1 MTGPRW
7 HQKQAIRHAHH
18 LFRELVPIADM
29 SGIVGVVS
37 LDGGPVDQA
46 LLRRMTD
53 ALVTRGPDEQWIWSE
68 GPVGLGHAL
77 LATTGEPEHRQ
88 PASLDGYAWIT
99 ADARIDGRTDLVAQ
113 LESRG
118 RRDLRSASDAQLILH
133 AYLSWGEDCVEH
145 LLGDFAFAIWDE
157 RSRSLFCA
165 RDHFGVKPF
174 YYARVPNGFVF
185 SNSLNCV
192 RLHPGVGDTLN
203 ELAVS
208 DFLLFWWNRNAATT
222 VFADVQRL
230 APAHRLT
237 CGSGPLCPARYWTL
251 PANGRVRYRRSRDYV
266 DHFRQLL
273 DEAVSDRLP
282 GRRVGVWMS
291 GGLDST
297 SIAATAQRVLAR
309 SGNPFEVRAHTV
321 VYDTLI
327 PDEERRF
334 ARIAAE
340 ALGVETSFLVAD
352 AHGPLEGWDQ
362 TDLPMPEPTDDP
374 FLRLR
379 SRLLR
384 QAASHS
390 RVILSG
396 EGADELLWG
405 SYVVDL
411 LRGGMPPIELAAD
424 IVRSIVVHRRRPAAG
439 FRYALQKRFRPG
451 PTQPTYP
458 PWVDRDFTERLD
470 LRARWAQVH
479 GADSRG
485 PHALRPEAYG
495 RLAHSVWSWYCE
507 ASDPG
512 VTGIPI
518 EARHPFLDVRLVRY
532 ALAIP
537 PLPWCIGKQILRE
550 AMRGTLP
557 ETIRLRPKA
566 PLAGDPLRVKFRES
580 GAASLDGFDA
590 ASELGRFVNRNAIP
604 PIAGSDD
611 PWLHVRPL
619 CLNAWLRR
627 LHPTRLEEAILR

>member
-1 MTGPRW
+1 
-7 HQKQAIRHAHH
+7 
-18 LFRELVPIADM
+18 M
-29 SGIVGVVS
+29 SGIAGVVR
-37 LDGGPVDQA
+37 LDGAPVDQR

-53 ALVTRGPDEQWIWSE
+53 SLSTRGPDGRWLWSD

-77 LATTGEPEHRQ
+77 LATTLEPEPRQ
-88 PASLDGYAWIT
+88 PAGLDGCVWIT
-99 ADARIDGRTDLVAQ
+99 ADARIDSRADLVAQ

-118 RRDLRSASDAQLILH
+118 RGDVRAASDAQLILH

-145 LLGDFAFAIWDE
+145 LLGDFAFAIWDG
-157 RSRSLFCA
+157 RSRTLFCA

-174 YYARVPNGFVF
+174 YYAQVRDGFVF

-203 ELAVS
+203 ELAVA
-208 DFLLFWWNRNAATT
+208 DFLLFCWNRDPVTT
-222 VFADVQRL
+222 FFADVQRL

-237 CGSGPLCPARYWTL
+237 CGPAPLCPTRYWTL

-273 DEAVSDRLP
+273 NEAVSDRL
-282 GRRVGVWMS
+282 RQRQVGVWMS

-297 SIAATAQRVLAR
+297 SVAATAQHLLAM
-309 SGNPFEVRAHTV
+309 SGTPFEVRAHTV
-321 VYDTLI
+321 VFDTLI

-334 ARIAAE
+334 AQMAAE
-340 ALGVETSFLVAD
+340 ALGIEISFLVAD
-352 AHGPLEGWDQ
+352 GDGPLEGWDQ
-362 TDLPMPEPTDDP
+362 ADLPMPEPTDDP

-379 SRLLR
+379 SRLLAR
-384 QAASHS
+384 AVSHS
-390 RVILSG
+390 RVLLSG

-405 SYVVDL
+405 SYVTDL
-411 LRGGMPPIELAAD
+411 LRGMPPLELTAD
-424 IVRSIVVHRRRPAAG
+424 IARSLVVHRRRPAAG
-439 FRYALQKRFRPG
+439 LRYALKKRFRPG
-451 PTQPTYP
+451 PALPPYP
-458 PWVDRDFTERLD
+458 PWVDRAFTDRLD

-485 PHALRPEAYG
+485 HHPLRPEAYG
-495 RLAHSVWSWYCE
+495 RLAAPIWSWYCE

-518 EARHPFLDVRLVRY
+518 EARYPFLDVRLVSY
-532 ALAIP
+532 LLAIP
-537 PLPWCIGKQILRE
+537 PLPWCIDKQILRQ

-566 PLAGDPLRVKFRES
+566 PLAGDHLRAKLRES

-590 ASELGRFVNRNAIP
+590 VPELGRFVNRDAIP
-604 PIAGSDD
+604 PLGSDDD
-611 PWLHVRPL
+611 PWLHLRPL
-619 CLNAWLRR
+619 CLNVWLRR
-627 LHPTRLEEAILR
+627 LDPARLEEVILR